1 VTPRLR
7 LAWFA
12 AVAFVALVGLGNLA
26 IWIMDSATGHGW
38 WAIDLRLVT
47 DAGARY
53 LSGAPLYADPKFLY
67 PPLAAVV
74 GAPLSGLDPLAV
86 SLAWAAAK
94 VALAVAGALAFTRSM
109 GRFARGLAVIGVVT
123 CLPFLHDLWLGNVNA
138 LLVAAIALA
147 VAGRPTWARGVA
159 LGLVTA
165 IFAKPLLLPVL
176 LWLLVARRTVFA
188 GALFAGLAATAAG
201 LLLTGPAA
209 YVDWVRALSG
219 GQARYASDFAGNHGV
234 SALVPQLWVPIAA
247 AVGLA
252 FLVVL
257 WRRGRAVSLAWA
269 VTVGILVA
277 PYAGTYSALP
287 VTLALPVVGPALPIV
302 AIVLVGVSPVG
313 TTFLL
318 PFWAAAVLVAA
329 LFVRDPLA
337 RERDWSLR
345 TP

>member
-12 AVAFVALVGLGNLA
+12 AVAFVALIGLGNLS
-26 IWIMDSATGHGW
+26 IWILDSVTGHSW
-38 WAIDLRLVT
+38 WAIDLQLVL
-47 DAGARY
+47 DAGSRY
-53 LSGAPLYADPKFLY
+53 RSGAPLYADPKFLY

-74 GAPLSGLDPLAV
+74 GAPLSGLDPVAL

-94 VALAVAGALAFTRSM
+94 VAMAVAGALALTRSM
-109 GRFARGLAVIGVVT
+109 GRFARGLAVVGIVT

-147 VAGRPTWARGVA
+147 VVGAPTWPKGIA
-159 LGLVTA
+159 LGLVA
-165 IFAKPLLLPVL
+165 AVFAKPLLVPVL
-176 LWLLVARRTVFA
+176 LWLLVTRRPVFA
-188 GALFAGLAATAAG
+188 GAVVAGLAATAVG
-201 LLLTGPAA
+201 LLLAGPAA
-209 YVDWVRALSG
+209 YVDWVQALFSG
-219 GQARYASDFAGNHGV
+219 QTRYASDFAGNHGV
-234 SALVPQLWVPIAA
+234 SALAPQLWIPVAA
-247 AVGLA
+247 AAGIA

-257 WRRGRAVSLAWA
+257 WRRGPAVSFAWA
-269 VTVGILVA
+269 VSVGILVA

-287 VTLALPVVGPALPIV
+287 MALALPVIGPALPV
-302 AIVLVGVSPVG
+302 VTLLLVGLSPFG

-329 LFVRDPLA
+329 LFVRDA
-337 RERDWSLR
+337 RGGGSWSLR